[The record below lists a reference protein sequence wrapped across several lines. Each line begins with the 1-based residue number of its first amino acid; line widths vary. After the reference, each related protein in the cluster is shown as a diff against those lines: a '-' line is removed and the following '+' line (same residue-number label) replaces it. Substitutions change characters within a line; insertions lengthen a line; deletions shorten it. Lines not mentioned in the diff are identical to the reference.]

1 MKNLKVLNYSQAAAM
16 QSSME
21 IIQHGIHAAIR
32 RRNLSPLIRA
42 LELIMASPTQQLP
55 DSATVF
61 SCDSFCDPHLV
72 SQLRLYKALKKV
84 GNNNLNFFNLP
95 ISHYLTSAPNIE
107 ILKLANRPTLL
118 LEANEQLINSQQSF
132 LSCIPDEERLPSAQK
147 HLRSLSQD
155 YELLIHAL
163 EDANWAKIY
172 IDQFPFHELS
182 LRDLSLTYKCSPS
195 SVADNQKSFYSHYI
209 LSNKFNLWL
218 LCVLASEELM
228 GRRCYFMSFYTASI
242 VFMYF
247 CRQTGRPI
255 RYFGPSSLDLKE
267 FGLDENAYMCITE
280 SPIAS
285 TGFTK
290 ENTTSELR
298 KIQASP
304 AARLNLIS
312 IINKRFDGEGSH
324 TYSNSQTNKS
334 GSWAEYNGWIQEQK
348 AAGKKIVVAFTSS
361 PDELIGQQLSYKHL
375 GADLSHLPSSI
386 FRDQEHWLEVIIR
399 HFAVNQAESC
409 LVIRMHPRLAADKRG
424 LPESPYLKELWE
436 QLNSLIG
443 SNSAIRLIHPSDPIS
458 SYWLGLQSDLILNS
472 WSTIGIEFAI
482 KGKIVTNA
490 FYKSPLGG
498 AALYP
503 VHTNMPPLKSTTDY
517 LNRVTRLL
525 EAIREGRS
533 IADVDVISS
542 EEAIKAFIAY
552 FTAGLVNLDDPI
564 QLHCQLA
571 SPSILTPQMLSLMM
585 GPN

>member
-1 MKNLKVLNYSQAAAM
+1 MKNVKEFNHSHAA
-16 QSSME
+16 QIPSSME
-21 IIQHGIHAAIR
+21 IIQHGIHAATR

-42 LELIMASPTQQLP
+42 LELAMASPTQQLP

-72 SQLRLYKALKKV
+72 SQLRLYSALKKI
-84 GNNNLNFFNLP
+84 GNNNLNFLNLP

-107 ILKLANRPTLL
+107 ILKLANSPTRL
-118 LEANEQLINSQQSF
+118 LEANEKLLSSQARF
-132 LSCIPDEERLPSAQK
+132 LSCIPEEERLPSAQK
-147 HLRSLSQD
+147 YLRSLSQE

-163 EDANWAKIY
+163 EDDNWEKIY
-172 IDQFPFHELS
+172 IDKLPFHELS
-182 LRDLSLTYKCSPS
+182 LRDLSLTYKCSPT

-218 LCVLASEELM
+218 LCALACEPLI
-228 GRRCYFMSFYTASI
+228 GRRCYFMSFYTAST

-247 CRQTGRPI
+247 CRQTGRPT
-255 RYFGPSSLDLKE
+255 RYFSPSNLDLKE
-267 FGLDENAYMCITE
+267 FGLDKDAYMCITG

-285 TGFTK
+285 TGLTK
-290 ENTTSELR
+290 ESTTSELR

-312 IINKRFDGEGSH
+312 IINKRFDGAGSH

-334 GSWAEYNGWIQEQK
+334 GSWADYNRWIQEQK
-348 AAGKKIVVAFTSS
+348 AAGKKIVAAFTSS

-409 LVIRMHPRLAADKRG
+409 LVVRMHPRLAADKRG

-443 SNSAIRLIHPSDPIS
+443 SNSNIRLVHPSDPIS
-458 SYWLGLQSDLILNS
+458 SYWLGLQSDLILNG
-472 WSTIGIEFAI
+472 WSTIGMEFAI

-503 VHTNMPPLKSTTDY
+503 VHTNTPPLKSTTDY
-517 LNRVTRLL
+517 LDRVTRLL
-525 EAIREGRS
+525 KAIREGRS
-533 IADVDVISS
+533 IADSDVITS

-571 SPSILTPQMLSLMM
+571 SPSILTPQTLLLMM
-585 GPN
+585 G